1 MNGNI
6 PIAGEDFIGT
16 SNGFKF
22 GVGINNPTLDED
34 ILSLTIEKSKG
45 GGLPNVHETWQH
57 HLQDNDP
64 VLKCLTGF
72 KGDMIAYY
80 RDFLNR
86 AHAKLKEITGGGIPD
101 WPENDLAK
109 QLNWMIKYGTSYAP
123 AGFTVTTPSK

>member
-6 PIAGEDFIGT
+6 PIAGDDFIST

-22 GVGINNPTLDED
+22 GIGINNPTGNED

-45 GGLPNVHETWQH
+45 DGLPNVHETWQH

-64 VLKCLTGF
+64 VLKCLKDF
-72 KGDMIAYY
+72 KANMPVYY
-80 RDFLNR
+80 ANFLDR

-109 QLNWMIKYGTSYAP
+109 QLDWMIKYGTSYSA
-123 AGFTVTTPSK
+123 AGFTVTTGK